1 MFEELGG
8 GCVLQHSGEATP
20 ANKSHFSFLVDRE
33 QKDFKGQ
40 LFVYRMKDLGLGA
53 NNESTDLVFVEK
65 IESSSAPQ

>member
-1 MFEELGG
+1 MFEELVG

-20 ANKSHFSFLVDRE
+20 ANKSHFSFFVDRE

-40 LFVYRMKDLGLGA
+40 LFVYRRKDLGA

-65 IESSSAPQ
+65 IESSGAPQ

>member
-1 MFEELGG
+1 M
-8 GCVLQHSGEATP
+8 SGSIVERGHLR
-20 ANKSHFSFLVDRE
+20 ANLISLFFVDRE

-65 IESSSAPQ
+65 IESSGAPQ